1 MRTKNLKLT
10 SVRLD
15 PDTLDAVE
23 KFVKNHDYW
32 TKNKVIN
39 NILTTVFERFKDKD
53 IYDMC
58 RTWDGTKNPITAI
71 YRIEDLP
78 SPKEP

>member
-1 MRTKNLKLT
+1 MSKKNLKLT

-15 PDTLDAVE
+15 PDTLDAVG

-32 TKNKVIN
+32 TKNGVIN
-39 NILTTVFERFKDKD
+39 CILTTVFKRFNEKD

-58 RTWDGTKNPITAI
+58 RTWEGTQNPITAI